1 MGRRIEGLTIGTEAV
16 KVIRIARELP
26 EGDYDGFGVNYIRGS
41 HKYPETIKE
50 ALSLFKKAWLRKY

>member
-16 KVIRIARELP
+16 KVIRIVRELP

-41 HKYPETIKE
+41 HKYPETIRE
-50 ALSLFKKAWLRKY
+50 AFNLFKRVWQKRY